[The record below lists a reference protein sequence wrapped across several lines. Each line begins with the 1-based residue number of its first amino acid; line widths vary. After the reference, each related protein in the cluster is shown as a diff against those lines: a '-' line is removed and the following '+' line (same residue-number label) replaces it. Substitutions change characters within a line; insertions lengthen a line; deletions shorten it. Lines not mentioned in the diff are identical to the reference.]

1 MTECIGC
8 VYANKHGWENQ
19 PKCEITGDAAV
30 SRCAYYRP
38 SCPTCKQPMT
48 DYINLGWTCDHCEH
62 VRTTTTLERRAT
74 MKTYYV
80 LEFTGRG
87 FRAVETS
94 DERGWDMDGVEH
106 NAVIWDFGHRRAAFD
121 IETGE
126 YLGEYR

>member
-8 VYANKHGWENQ
+8 VYANRQGWENQ

-74 MKTYYV
+74 MEISEKCAQELPAGKFV
-80 LEFTGRG
+80 RFE
-87 FRAVETS
+87 AVK
-94 DERGWDMDGVEH
+94 DMDGVGH